1 MSESTASRLDRVGR
15 EQRREER
22 QRASSTA
29 SASSS
34 IVSSS
39 SVPLSSTS
47 HQSSITSTVSANNDD
62 PQDSYKGNMDSE
74 DSHIS
79 TSTSEAGNE
88 MYKYCDL
95 TCMSF
100 IIVNIIA
107 TILFYYNSY
116 IL

>member
-95 TCMSF
+95 TC

>member
-1 MSESTASRLDRVGR
+1 
-15 EQRREER
+15 
-22 QRASSTA
+22 
-29 SASSS
+29 
-34 IVSSS
+34 
-39 SVPLSSTS
+39 
-47 HQSSITSTVSANNDD
+47 
-62 PQDSYKGNMDSE
+62 MDSE

-100 IIVNIIA
+100 IVNIIA